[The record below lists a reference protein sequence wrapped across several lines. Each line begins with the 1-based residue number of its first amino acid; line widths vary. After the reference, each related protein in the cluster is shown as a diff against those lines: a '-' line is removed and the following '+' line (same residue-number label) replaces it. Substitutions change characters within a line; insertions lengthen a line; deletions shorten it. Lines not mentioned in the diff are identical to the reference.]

1 MQSEITADQL
11 DDEDEEKADE
21 IVAETVKK
29 EDANKAFETLRLF
42 LLQNKQDCGNLI
54 QKLDGFQD
62 AFEQFT
68 EKPKVQTKI
77 NDFLFK

>member
-1 MQSEITADQL
+1 MLSEIKVDQF
-11 DDEDEEKADE
+11 DDEDEEEADSRRNSQ
-21 IVAETVKK
+21 K
-29 EDANKAFETLRLF
+29 EDANKDFETLRLF
-42 LLQNKQDCGNLI
+42 LLQNKQDCGNFI
-54 QKLDGFQD
+54 QNLDGFQD

>member
-1 MQSEITADQL
+1 MLSEIKVDQF
-11 DDEDEEKADE
+11 DDEDEEEADSRRNSQ
-21 IVAETVKK
+21 K
-29 EDANKAFETLRLF
+29 EDANKDFVTLRLF
-42 LLQNKQDCGNLI
+42 LLQNKQDCGNFI
-54 QKLDGFQD
+54 QNLDGFQD